1 MEAAVVHEREGAPRV
16 AHLLAGHQLA
26 AAAAL
31 AFAGGDVR
39 LAGLICQVSAP
50 VSAFPQAW
58 P

>member
-1 MEAAVVHEREGAPRV
+1 MHECEGAARV

-58 P
+58 L